1 MEHQDPAWQQQ
12 RAREEL
18 LLRFLK
24 AYDEGNL
31 EVFGA
36 ILQQAEHDP
45 ELDAAIWSVFPTYLS
60 EQGIHPE
67 PEKES
72 ERLAALLQKPLP
84 PDWKK
89 PEPLPLAV
97 AEVAARIQVELT
109 LHRTAYANPAAIQ
122 AALNMLVQSHDPLPD
137 PLDLRSIQALFLQYG
152 LIVPPAFGTI
162 FLETAH
168 VLQEKRATQ

>member
-31 EVFGA
+31 EVLGA

-72 ERLAALLQKPLP
+72 EQLATLLQKPLP
-84 PDWKK
+84 SAWKK
-89 PEPLPLAV
+89 PEPLPLTV

-109 LHRTAYANPAAIQ
+109 L
-122 AALNMLVQSHDPLPD
+122 
-137 PLDLRSIQALFLQYG
+137 
-152 LIVPPAFGTI
+152 
-162 FLETAH
+162 
-168 VLQEKRATQ
+168 